1 MLLLLLLP
9 HEQLQRVNLA
19 VVLIEVLVELLLAE
33 HAPQPSTVLLFKQPR
48 ILHRFTIGEA
58 LLLSLVLLLAL
69 LFLLLAE
76 GYHLL
81 LLLLL
86 LLKE

>member
-33 HAPQPSTVLLFKQPR
+33 HAPEPSTVLLFKQPR

-58 LLLSLVLLLAL
+58 LLLSLLLLAL